1 MFKQGSHP
9 INLAVRFILEMTAL
23 IMVGIWGFSIYNGL
37 QSYILGIGLPVLMAT
52 VWGVFAV
59 PNDPSR
65 SGKTVV
71 ETKGVIRLLLEFSFF
86 ILGSYVLYDLNYS
99 NIFFGYSITVIIHYL
114 LSIDRIK
121 WLLNQ

>member
-1 MFKQGSHP
+1 
-9 INLAVRFILEMTAL
+9 MTAL